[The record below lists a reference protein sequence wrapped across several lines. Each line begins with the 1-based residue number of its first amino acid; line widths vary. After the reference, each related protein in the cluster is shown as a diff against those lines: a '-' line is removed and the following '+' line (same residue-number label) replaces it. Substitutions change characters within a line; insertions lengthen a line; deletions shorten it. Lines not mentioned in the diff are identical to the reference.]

1 MVSLP
6 IYMDHHATTPTDPR
20 VVESMQPFFSTKFGN
35 PASRHHAFGWEARDA
50 VDGAR
55 VQVSRLVG
63 CDAREIV
70 FTSGA
75 TESNNLA
82 IKGCLKSVSRPAR
95 IVTVNTEH
103 RAVLDPCRQLEN
115 EGVCVTYVPPRED
128 GLVDV
133 NEIEKALTPE
143 TVLLSVMTANNEIGV
158 LQPMAELSALAHRH
172 SVLFHTDATQAVG
185 KVPFSA
191 RALDVD
197 LVSLTSHKI
206 YGPKGVG
213 ALCVRRRR
221 PRISIKPMLDG
232 GGHENGLRSGTLNV
246 PAIVGFGHAA
256 ELCIAEMTEETARI
270 QTLRDH
276 LWRELSAGLSGLKI
290 NGSMERRLPQNLNFS
305 VAGVDGEAL
314 LLGLDDVAL
323 SSGAAC
329 SSAQPEPSHVLLSL
343 GLSERLAVASI
354 RFGLGRWNTVEEV
367 DYVIEKVRRLVCR
380 LREMSQ
386 V

>member
-20 VVESMQPFFSTKFGN
+20 VVDSMQPFFSTKFGN

-55 VQVSRLVG
+55 VQVARLVG

-82 IKGCLKSVSRPAR
+82 IKGCLKSVNRPAR
-95 IVTVNTEH
+95 IVTVTTEH
-103 RAVLDPCRQLEN
+103 RSVIDPCRQLEN
-115 EGVCVTYVPPRED
+115 EGLCVTYVRPRED

-133 NEIEKALTPE
+133 KEIEKALTPE

-158 LQPMAELSALAHRH
+158 LQPIAELSALAHSC

-185 KVPFSA
+185 KIPFSA

-197 LVSLTSHKI
+197 LVSVTSHKI

-213 ALCVRRRR
+213 ALCIRRRR
-221 PRISIKPMLDG
+221 PRIPIKALFDG

-246 PAIVGFGHAA
+246 PAIVGFGRAA
-256 ELCIAEMTEETARI
+256 EVCIAEMAEETARI
-270 QTLRDH
+270 QTLRDY
-276 LWRELSAGLSGLKI
+276 LWQGLSAGLSGLHI

-329 SSAQPEPSHVLLSL
+329 TSVQPEPSHVLLSL

-367 DYVIEKVRRLVCR
+367 DYVIEKVRKLVCR
-380 LREMSQ
+380 LREMSSA
-386 V
+386 

>member
-20 VVESMQPFFSTKFGN
+20 VVDSMQPFFSTKFGN

-95 IVTVNTEH
+95 IVTVTTEH

-133 NEIEKALTPE
+133 KEIEKALTPE

-213 ALCVRRRR
+213 ALCIRRRR
-221 PRISIKPMLDG
+221 PKIPIKPMLDG

-276 LWRELSAGLSGLKI
+276 LWRGLSAGLSGLKI

-329 SSAQPEPSHVLLSL
+329 TSAQPEPSHVLLSL

-367 DYVIEKVRRLVCR
+367 DYVIEKIGRLVCR

-386 V
+386 A

>member
-1 MVSLP
+1 
-6 IYMDHHATTPTDPR
+6 
-20 VVESMQPFFSTKFGN
+20 
-35 PASRHHAFGWEARDA
+35 
-50 VDGAR
+50 
-55 VQVSRLVG
+55 
-63 CDAREIV
+63 
-70 FTSGA
+70 
-75 TESNNLA
+75 
-82 IKGCLKSVSRPAR
+82 
-95 IVTVNTEH
+95 VNTEH

>member
-20 VVESMQPFFSTKFGN
+20 VVDSMQPFFSTKFGN
-35 PASRHHAFGWEARDA
+35 PASRHPAFGWEARDPG
-50 VDGAR
+50 DEAR

-82 IKGCLKSVSRPAR
+82 IKGCLKSVGRPAR
-95 IVTVNTEH
+95 IVTVTTEH

-115 EGVCVTYVPPRED
+115 EGVRVTYVRPRKD

-133 NEIEKALTPE
+133 KEIEKALTPE
-143 TVLLSVMTANNEIGV
+143 TALLSVMAANNEIGV
-158 LQPMAELSALAHRH
+158 LQPIAELSALARSY

-185 KVPFSA
+185 KIPFSA
-191 RALDVD
+191 RTLDVD
-197 LVSLTSHKI
+197 FVSLSSHKI

-213 ALCVRRRR
+213 ALCIRRRK
-221 PRISIKPMLDG
+221 PRIPIKAMLDG

-246 PAIVGFGHAA
+246 PAIVGFGRAA
-256 ELCIAEMTEETARI
+256 ELCMTEMVEETARI
-270 QTLRDH
+270 QTLRDD
-276 LWRELSAGLSGLKI
+276 LWRLLSAGLSGLKI
-290 NGSMERRLPQNLNFS
+290 NGAMERRLPQNLNFS

-329 SSAQPEPSHVLLSL
+329 TSTHPEPSHVLLSL

-354 RFGLGRWNTVEEV
+354 RFSLGRWNTAEEV
-367 DYVIEKVRRLVCR
+367 DYVVEKVKRLVCH

-386 V
+386 D